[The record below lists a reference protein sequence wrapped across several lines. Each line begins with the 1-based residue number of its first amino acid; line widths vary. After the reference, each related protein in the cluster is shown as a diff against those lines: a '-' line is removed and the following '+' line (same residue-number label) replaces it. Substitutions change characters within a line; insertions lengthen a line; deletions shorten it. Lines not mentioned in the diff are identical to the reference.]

1 MKKLVKNY
9 KILQYKKLLNDY
21 PILLF
26 YQLNNVSYNDWLETK
41 LKLSKLKLN
50 YIKLKSGIA
59 KKNLKSNFLN
69 NAVEGPVV
77 LIFVSSDFDFNNSN
91 SYFMNSYLETKLFLV
106 KINEKFYSIIDSEEV
121 HKKRYENAA
130 LPISRSLTE
139 YSLIIT
145 FRNYA
150 LKNVSLILRAR
161 IRTRQDSRNNVI

>member
-26 YQLNNVSYNDWLETK
+26 YQLNNVSYNNWLETK

-59 KKNLKSNFLN
+59 KKNLKFNFLN

-91 SYFMNSYLETKLFLV
+91 AYFMNSYLETKLFLV
-106 KINEKFYSIIDSEEV
+106 KINEKFYSIIDPEEV

-130 LPISRSLTE
+130 LPISRRLTE
-139 YSLIIT
+139 YSLIFT

-150 LKNVSLILRAR
+150 LKNVPLILRAR